1 MGFYYGAITRKRK
14 KASNPNDQLIIT
26 NYKEN
31 GKGHEIKEGVG
42 SSFVFWIL
50 VVFSSFLSQ
59 FKEGCYFLKREEE
72 GKKKKKKRVVG
83 GKLNKITT
91 TTKKKKKNQKKAKKN
106 YTFFL
111 SKLIDFIIE
120 IKHYRS
126 YNIPNAFHLKF

>member
-91 TTKKKKKNQKKAKKN
+91 TTKKKKSEKSKKKN

-111 SKLIDFIIE
+111 SKLIDFIVE

>member
-42 SSFVFWIL
+42 VGSSFVFWIL

-59 FKEGCYFLKREEE
+59 FKEGCYFLKREKEE
-72 GKKKKKKRVVG
+72 IKNRVVG

-91 TTKKKKKNQKKAKKN
+91 TTKKKKSEKSKKKL
-106 YTFFL
+106 YFL
-111 SKLIDFIIE
+111 SFQI
-120 IKHYRS
+120 
-126 YNIPNAFHLKF
+126 N

>member
-91 TTKKKKKNQKKAKKN
+91 TTKKKKKNQKKAKKKL
-106 YTFFL
+106 YFL
-111 SKLIDFIIE
+111 SFQI
-120 IKHYRS
+120 
-126 YNIPNAFHLKF
+126 N

>member
-42 SSFVFWIL
+42 SSFVFRIL

-59 FKEGCYFLKREEE
+59 FKEGCYFLNREQEEE
-72 GKKKKKKRVVG
+72 EKKKKESLGV
-83 GKLNKITT
+83 
-91 TTKKKKKNQKKAKKN
+91 
-106 YTFFL
+106 
-111 SKLIDFIIE
+111 S
-120 IKHYRS
+120 
-126 YNIPNAFHLKF
+126 

>member
-31 GKGHEIKEGVG
+31 GKGHEIKEGVGVG

-91 TTKKKKKNQKKAKKN
+91 TTKKKSKKKIILS
-106 YTFFL
+106 FF
-111 SKLIDFIIE
+111 
-120 IKHYRS
+120 
-126 YNIPNAFHLKF
+126 PN